1 MSLRTDILDQL
12 VPLAPEGVQ
21 VHRGVTLPARIQK
34 MTLAVAQNGISR
46 NPQAPAV
53 GLDCEFELFLL
64 APFEDLT
71 KAEDLLDDHLT
82 AVLDALDSSTNL
94 NWSGITRATVD
105 DRFPGYA
112 ITISTLVIRSQ
123 K

>member
-1 MSLRTDILDQL
+1 MSLRTSILDQL
-12 VPLAPEGVQ
+12 VPIAPEGVE
-21 VHRGVTLPARIQK
+21 VHRGLTLPGRIQK
-34 MTLAVAQNGISR
+34 MTLAVSQNGISR
-46 NPQAPAV
+46 NAQSPAV

-64 APFEDLT
+64 APHEDLL

-82 AVLDALDSSTNL
+82 AVLDALDSTSNL
-94 NWSGITRATVD
+94 NWSSINRATVD

-112 ITISTLVIRSQ
+112 ITVSTLVIRSQ